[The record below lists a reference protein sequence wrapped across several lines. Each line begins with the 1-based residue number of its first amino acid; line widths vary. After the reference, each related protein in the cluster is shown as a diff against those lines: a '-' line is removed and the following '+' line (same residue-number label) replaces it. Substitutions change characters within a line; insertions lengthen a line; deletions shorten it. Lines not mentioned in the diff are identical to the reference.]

1 MSGAVRA
8 TGLPAATQWHEIVTV
23 CATNRWD
30 GVKLHDRS
38 LAEQLARH
46 VPVLYVD
53 PPISPATPRRRAD
66 IAPPAAPRVRM
77 VAPNLAHLAPVVL
90 PGLRRRGV
98 APANA
103 EIARRQIGRAV
114 RELGA
119 PVAALVE
126 ADVLLPAFGAARER
140 LRVYWAQDDYAGGAA
155 LLGLDPVRVQVAEV
169 KVAAKADVVI
179 AASPVVHD
187 KLAALGANPVLI
199 PYGCD
204 PGAFAGV
211 ESAPL
216 PEDVHLRA
224 PIAGLVGH
232 INARIDLNLLEAVAA
247 EGHSLLLVG
256 PIDPAFEPLR
266 MQALLARK
274 NVEAVGRKPAEQLPS
289 YLRVIDV
296 GLVPYA
302 DTPFNRGSFPLKTLE
317 YLAAGRAAVST
328 DLPATRWLDSS
339 LIVTATTPSHFTAAV
354 TAELQRERSGQ
365 LAAARRA
372 FAESHSWEHRAAAF
386 AAALR
391 VTRPDGSVSMY
402 GGDRPEV
409 RNDRA

>member
-1 MSGAVRA
+1 MSRAVRA
-8 TGLPAATQWHEIVTV
+8 PDLAGAAQWRQCVTV

-66 IAPPAAPRVRM
+66 IAAPAAPRVRM
-77 VAPNLAHLAPVVL
+77 VADNLAQLAPVVL

-98 APANA
+98 ATANS
-103 EIARRQIGRAV
+103 EIVRRQIRRAV
-114 RELGA
+114 RDLGV

-126 ADVLLPAFGAARER
+126 ADVLFPAFGAARER

-169 KVAAKADVVI
+169 RVAAKADVVI
-179 AASPVVHD
+179 TASPVVHD
-187 KLAALGANPVLI
+187 KLTALGASPILI

-204 PGAFAGV
+204 PEAFAGV
-211 ESAPL
+211 ETAAD
-216 PEDVHLRA
+216 PEDVDL
-224 PIAGLVGH
+224 PGPVAGLVGH
-232 INARIDLNLLEAVAA
+232 INARIDLGLLEAVAEA
-247 EGHSLLLVG
+247 GHSLLLVG
-256 PIDPAFEPLR
+256 PIDPTFEPDR
-266 MQALLARK
+266 MRALLGRK
-274 NVEAVGRKPAEQLPS
+274 NVVSVGRKPAESLPS
-289 YLRVIDV
+289 YLKAIDV

-302 DTPFNRGSFPLKTLE
+302 DTAFNRGSFPLKTLE

-339 LIVTATTPSHFTAAV
+339 LIVTATTPPEFEAAV
-354 TAELQRERSGQ
+354 AAELQRERSGQ
-365 LAAARRA
+365 AAAARRA
-372 FAESHSWEHRAAAF
+372 FAESHSWARRAADF
-386 AAALR
+386 AAAIR
-391 VTRPDGSVSMY
+391 VTRPDGSVSIS
-402 GGDRPEV
+402 GGDRPGGTQ
-409 RNDRA
+409 